1 MPLPFVVGFTEHF
14 GSNGENTAEAA
25 CLLTVKEKVS
35 SVREEVKY
43 SLERSDQRNNYG
55 KKWWSDNCIQLMR
68 DPNDKIHIDLH
79 FL

>member
-55 KKWWSDNCIQLMR
+55 KKW
-68 DPNDKIHIDLH
+68 
-79 FL
+79 